1 MGRPKIA
8 RKSTW
13 VDMTAFCDVAFLLLS
28 FFILTTKF
36 KPPEAIAVVT
46 PNSVSSKAAED
57 VDQCLVTI
65 SPDGKVFLSY
75 SEENRRMEV
84 VDDLNKRLNLQLTP
98 EEIKKAAKA
107 EFFATP
113 LSQLKSFLNLPA
125 EEKSKGAGLPGIP
138 CKDSTNNELTEWI
151 ASTNTV
157 FLGDKLNLMVK
168 GDNDVSYPIFKNVI
182 DAFKKNDQLKF
193 QIITNQ
199 EPLPLGSP
207 AAESA
212 ARRAKG
218 GGNEPPAE

>member
-36 KPPEAIAVVT
+36 KPPEAISVTT

-57 VDQCLVTI
+57 ANQCLVTI
-65 SPDGKVFLSY
+65 SPEGKVFLSF

-84 VDDLNKRLNLQLTP
+84 VDDLNKRLNLQLS
-98 EEIKKAAKA
+98 EADLKKASKT
-107 EFFATP
+107 EFFASSLGT
-113 LSQLKSFLNLPA
+113 LKSFLNLPG
-125 EEKSKGAGLPGIP
+125 EEQRKGAALPGIP
-138 CKDSTNNELTEWI
+138 CVDSSNNELTEWI
-151 ASTNTV
+151 TSTTTV

-168 GDNDVSYPIFKNVI
+168 GDNEVTYPVFKNVI
-182 DAFKKNDQLKF
+182 DAFKKNDQMKF

-199 EPLPLGSP
+199 EPIPEGSP
-207 AAESA
+207 LSQK
-212 ARRAKG
+212 ARVGEKLS
-218 GGNEPPAE
+218 E